1 MMEKGSVHGD
11 KLKKYLTSGVY
22 ATYYIMFRSGENEK
36 SEFVTANPDL
46 NLAIELW
53 NIIENDYV

>member
-1 MMEKGSVHGD
+1 MMNKGAMHKD

-22 ATYYIMFRSGENEK
+22 ATYYFVFRRETVEENEFIV
-36 SEFVTANPDL
+36 SNPDL

-53 NIIENDYV
+53 NMLENNYI